1 MAITWLDAH
10 KTGMFPPL
18 EHATEHGLLAAGGDL
33 SPERLLAAYRQGVFP
48 WFNRQDPILWW
59 SPDPRMVLRPEEIRI
74 RKSLRKVIRQGQF
87 TVTMDRAFRKVM
99 LACAAP
105 RRHQFFDPDNS
116 TWIHEPVIDA
126 YQSLHELGYGHSVE
140 VWHQDKLVGGLY
152 GVATGRVFFGESMFS
167 FQSDSSKVALVAL
180 SQQLARW
187 DMPLIDCQVY
197 SDHLASMGA
206 IEIPRE
212 EFVSELSVLAS
223 HNTTAGKWTLDTDL
237 PKV

>member
-10 KTGMFPPL
+10 KADMFPPL

-33 SPERLLAAYRQGVFP
+33 SPERLLAAYQQGVFP

-59 SPDPRMVLRPEEIRI
+59 SPDPRMVLRPHDIRI
-74 RKSLRKVIRQGQF
+74 RKSLRKVIRQGAF

-116 TWIHEPVIDA
+116 TWIHEPVIEA
-126 YQSLHELGYGHSVE
+126 YLSLHELGYAHSVE
-140 VWHQDKLVGGLY
+140 VWYEDKLVGGLY

-180 SQQLARW
+180 SQQLIRW
-187 DMPLIDCQVY
+187 DIPLIDCQVY

-206 IEIPRE
+206 NEISRSAFVRE
-212 EFVSELSVLAS
+212 LNTLTQPATSV
-223 HNTTAGKWTLDTDL
+223 GKWTLDRDL
-237 PKV
+237 PQP